1 MKLTLEQFEA
11 LVEEALERIPPSFE
25 EYLEGLT
32 VDIEPEPDAE
42 TCRRMKLRSKRELLG
57 LYHGR
62 PLTERSVTEAVRWPD
77 SITIYQRNIER
88 ICRTKRDIRK
98 QVIKTV
104 LHEVGHHF
112 GLDEDDLRQ
121 LGYG

>member
-1 MKLTLEQFEA
+1 MKLTPEQFES
-11 LVEEALERIPPSFE
+11 LVEEAMDRIPKTFE
-25 EYLEGLT
+25 TYLEGVT

-62 PLTERSVTEAVRWPD
+62 PITQRSVNDIVSWPD
-77 SITIYQRNIER
+77 TITIYQRNIER
-88 ICRTKRDIRK
+88 ICRTKREIRE

-112 GLDEDDLRQ
+112 GLDEDDLRE